1 MLDHIDIRE
10 AGREDW
16 KIFKSIRLESL
27 RDVPIAYAVH
37 LEPHL
42 LQLGCAGAGS
52 VNISQPAMRR

>member
-42 LQLGCAGAGS
+42 LQLGCAGAG
-52 VNISQPAMRR
+52 RE